1 MFIYVNGKETEI
13 GTISGTAYARVYN
26 QEQVSGTTSLLRTTW
41 ARRRNNIDVY
51 LEAFDTASRF
61 IWTKVQAARENH
73 QARSAVRS
81 FRHLDDRTLSDIGL
95 SRAEVGLMT
104 SGPTAEPESGHENR
118 VSVKQSHVYDN
129 TLFDGL
135 AS

>member
-13 GTISGTAYARVYN
+13 GTISGSAYVREYG
-26 QEQVSGTTSLLRTTW
+26 QELVSGTGPSLRTTW

-61 IWTKVQAARENH
+61 IWTKVQAVHETH
-73 QARSAVRS
+73 QARKAVMS
-81 FRHLDDRTLSDIGL
+81 FRYLDDRTLSDIGM

-104 SGPTAEPESGHENR
+104 SGPTAEPEPDQGIR
-118 VSVKQSHVYDN
+118 VSVKPGHVYDN
-129 TLFDGL
+129 SLFDGL

>member
-13 GTISGTAYARVYN
+13 GAISGSAYAREYG
-26 QEQVSGTTSLLRTTW
+26 QDLVSGTGSALRTTW

-61 IWTKVQAARENH
+61 IWTKVQAVHEMH
-73 QARSAVRS
+73 QARNAERS
-81 FRHLDDRTLSDIGL
+81 FRQLDDRTLSDIGL

-104 SGPTAEPESGHENR
+104 SGPSAEPERDQENR
-118 VSVKQSHVYDN
+118 ESMKRSQVYGN
-129 TLFDGL
+129 SLFDGL

>member
-13 GTISGTAYARVYN
+13 GTISGSAYAREFD
-26 QEQVSGTTSLLRTTW
+26 QEQVFGTSSSLRTTW

-61 IWTKVQAARENH
+61 IWTKVQAARDSR

-81 FRHLDDRTLSDIGL
+81 FQHLDDRTLSDIGL

-104 SGPTAEPESGHENR
+104 SGPTIEPESGRENR
-118 VSVKQSHVYDN
+118 ESVKRRHVYHN
-129 TLFDGL
+129 SLFDGL